1 MTSLDAQVEV
11 LKEQNRQIT
20 EILKRQAELKLT
32 QQILQTS
39 REDFKQFML
48 QDGKSWQE
56 HKKLLPH
63 LSDIQTWEQIKQNLE
78 KLQEQ
83 KNKLQKEK
91 QDLETESKQ
100 LCGRISEIIKS
111 EVSES
116 NAIAN
121 LDAFYAKHEHIEN
134 QVSELRSEYREEKA
148 TADALL
154 RNLSSEFTVDTKSSD
169 FVTEL
174 ENGEKEIRYKY
185 ELLLSKTGVV
195 SEDLT
200 EALVDKLNEELSVL
214 RKAQLLANDI
224 RNSHTKT
231 KEASALLI
239 KSKEKLTQLNGQ
251 QELLDTQTELAHTK
265 YEKTEIEKQ
274 NAVLTQSLE
283 KHRAELKDGE
293 ACPLCGS
300 LEHPF
305 ALHMPP
311 PSSELDNALKNA
323 KKAYEKARETQ
334 LGNKNEAKNL
344 SKQITNEE
352 QINSKAIADLEQLN
366 NNFKSQYLE
375 ITDTPISFNF
385 SESIGLQEER
395 LKKLQ
400 NALIAKKHLHTFK
413 EIVPTAKKM
422 RTLSQQGKELNKEK
436 QKLYV
441 GDNFREVY
449 QNIREVF
456 QKNRNTWQLK
466 TGLEKTLLEDFE
478 TTQFSLKKATESLVN
493 SLSQIGFESIEK
505 ALKVRL
511 KDSVYLAYENK
522 HATIQQAIQ
531 KAETQQGLQ
540 QKDLAK
546 LSESISLD
554 NKDEMR
560 RDLDKK
566 LEELEKL
573 KQQEKELS
581 FFLKNQSVLQK
592 EIKEKEEEI
601 DALSKDAK
609 PWEILNSL
617 IGDAQGRKVND
628 YAQDMT
634 LTHLLY
640 LANKRLDGL
649 NKRYKIDKPLEGEG
663 ENLMVIDQDMG
674 NQRRAIS
681 TLSGGETFM
690 ASLALALAL
699 SDLAA
704 KNVQIESMFIDEGF
718 GTLDAE
724 SLDQT
729 LDALERLQIESS
741 KLIGIISHV
750 DSIKERVSTQIQLVQ
765 DGKGYSKMEVV
776 G

>member
-1 MTSLDAQVEV
+1 MRILKVAFKNINSLSGEHEIDFTKEPFTYSSLFVITGATGSGKSSILDAISLALYNVTPRMGRLSRSGVDTGGAILTRGQKEAYAKVTYTCKQGTFRSEWHITTARTGNLRDYDMYLYDLDTDKALDFNKGMIPKANEEQIGLSYEQFNKSVMLAQGEFAEFLKAPKKVRGDLLEKITGAAIYRRIGIAVFQKFREQENKTKDLKVILDSKLKELKPKEEITAKQSEEAALQKQLTSLDAQVEV

-334 LGNKNEAKNL
+334 LGNKNEAQNL

-456 QKNRNTWQLK
+456 
-466 TGLEKTLLEDFE
+466 
-478 TTQFSLKKATESLVN
+478 
-493 SLSQIGFESIEK
+493 
-505 ALKVRL
+505 
-511 KDSVYLAYENK
+511 
-522 HATIQQAIQ
+522 
-531 KAETQQGLQ
+531 
-540 QKDLAK
+540 
-546 LSESISLD
+546 
-554 NKDEMR
+554 
-560 RDLDKK
+560 
-566 LEELEKL
+566 
-573 KQQEKELS
+573 
-581 FFLKNQSVLQK
+581 
-592 EIKEKEEEI
+592 
-601 DALSKDAK
+601 
-609 PWEILNSL
+609 
-617 IGDAQGRKVND
+617 
-628 YAQDMT
+628 
-634 LTHLLY
+634 
-640 LANKRLDGL
+640 
-649 NKRYKIDKPLEGEG
+649 
-663 ENLMVIDQDMG
+663 
-674 NQRRAIS
+674 
-681 TLSGGETFM
+681 
-690 ASLALALAL
+690 
-699 SDLAA
+699 
-704 KNVQIESMFIDEGF
+704 
-718 GTLDAE
+718 
-724 SLDQT
+724 
-729 LDALERLQIESS
+729 
-741 KLIGIISHV
+741 
-750 DSIKERVSTQIQLVQ
+750 
-765 DGKGYSKMEVV
+765 
-776 G
+776 